1 MPDLLFE
8 IGAEEI
14 PAGYIEGA
22 LEALKE
28 GFGAALKEQRLPV
41 ERIHVTGTPRRLVL
55 HARGV
60 PERQEDVEVEVSGP
74 PKRVAFDGDGNPT
87 KAGEGFARKQ
97 GIDLSEIQFRTTDK
111 GEYCFAV
118 KHVEGM
124 ATVDL
129 LVEVLPGLISRLPFP
144 KSMRWLEPTK
154 TFARPIRTL
163 VAILG
168 ETLVP
173 FEFNGVRSATE
184 TRGHP
189 FLAPGPVPLRSAS
202 WEDYAA
208 ILRENKV
215 LVDLA
220 ERRSLIEEQLERIY
234 ETYGSAH
241 RQPGLAEEVTN
252 LVEWPH
258 TIEGR
263 FEEEFLVVP
272 AEVIEAAMMEHQ
284 RYFPVRDA
292 EGRLLNRF
300 AFVSNRDQ
308 AHEDGVRR
316 GNERVLR
323 ARLADARFFWDEDR
337 KTRLADRVEELK
349 SVLYQ
354 IKLGSYQDRTAR
366 LRGMA
371 RFLAAKL
378 GLPKEKAEKLDRAA
392 RLCKT
397 DLLTQM
403 VHEFPSLQ
411 GVMGRHYALQDGE
424 DPEVAGAIE
433 EHYLPKQAGGAL
445 PETEL
450 GVLLAL
456 AEKADTVAACFSAG
470 LAPTASQD
478 PYGLRRQTVGIIRIL
493 LEKGI
498 SVSLSDLFGEGLRH
512 LPETLA
518 RGPETLREILAFVR
532 DRLNQFCLDR
542 DYRYDLVNAALEPGF
557 DDLLDFR
564 TRLDAV
570 RQLSGMPE
578 WLALVEVVERTF
590 NITRNSSPSGE
601 IREELLH
608 EAPEAAVFE
617 AYRDH
622 RPEIEGLFESGDY
635 VRGALLYHAVFAGVV
650 HEFFGKVFVNVDDEA
665 LRANR
670 LLLMRSV
677 YALFAENLADLVQV
691 VMSG

>member
-1 MPDLLFE
+1 MPDFLFE
-8 IGAEEI
+8 IGTEEI

-22 LEALKE
+22 LQALREGFEEALKE
-28 GFGAALKEQRLPV
+28 RRLSV
-41 ERIHVTGTPRRLVL
+41 ERVHVTGTPRRLVL

-60 PERQEDVEVEVSGP
+60 PERQEDIEEEVSGP
-74 PKRVAFDGDGNPT
+74 PKRVAFDEDGNPT

-97 GIDLSEIQFRTTDK
+97 GIDISGIQFRDTDK
-111 GEYCFAV
+111 GEYCFAI
-118 KHVEGM
+118 KHVEGS

-129 LVEVLPGLISRLPFP
+129 LAEVLPGLIPQLPFP
-144 KSMRWLEPTK
+144 KSMRWLDPTR

-163 VAILG
+163 VAVFG
-168 ETLVP
+168 DAPVP
-173 FEFNGVRSATE
+173 FEFNGVRSCTE
-184 TRGHP
+184 TNGHP

-202 WEDYAA
+202 WEDYVAA
-208 ILRENKV
+208 LRENKV
-215 LVDLA
+215 IVDLT
-220 ERRSLIEEQLERIY
+220 ERRSLIEEQLRHIY
-234 ETYGSAH
+234 KAHGSEH

-258 TIEGR
+258 SIEGQ
-263 FEEEFLVVP
+263 FEDEFLDVP

-292 EGRLLNRF
+292 EGKLLNRF

-308 AHEDGVRR
+308 AHEDGVRS

-337 KTRLADRVEELK
+337 KTRLADRVGELK

-354 IKLGSYQDRTAR
+354 IKLGSYHDRTER
-366 LRGMA
+366 LRKMA
-371 RFLAAKL
+371 GFVATELE
-378 GLPKEKAEKLDRAA
+378 LPKEKAEKLDRAA
-392 RLCKT
+392 LLCKT

-403 VHEFPSLQ
+403 VYEFPSLQ

-424 DPEVAGAIE
+424 DPGVASAIE
-433 EHYLPKQAGGAL
+433 EHYLPKQAGGDL

-456 AEKADTVAACFSAG
+456 AEKADTVSACFAAG

-498 SVSLSDLFGEGLRH
+498 SVSLSDLLGEGLQH
-512 LPETLA
+512 LPETLEK
-518 RGPETLREILAFVR
+518 GPETLERILGFVR

-564 TRLDAV
+564 TRLDAICE
-570 RQLSGMPE
+570 LSGRPE
-578 WLALVEVVERTF
+578 WPALVEVVERTF
-590 NITRNSSPSGE
+590 NITKGGSPSGE
-601 IREELLH
+601 AREDLLQ
-608 EAPEAAVFE
+608 EAAEVAVFE

-622 RPEIEGLFESGDY
+622 RPEIEGLFEGGDY
-635 VRGALLYHAVFAGVV
+635 VQGALRYHKVFAAVV

-665 LRANR
+665 VRNNR
-670 LLLMRSV
+670 LLLMHSV